1 MTQLS
6 SASLDTRY
14 VEVCNFAM
22 GRALLDPENLLQ
34 TVVEKYLLKD
44 WTGEV
49 AQSVGKVLA
58 RKPEALS
65 SIPGT
70 QGKEDIEN
78 AIKE

>member
-1 MTQLS
+1 
-6 SASLDTRY
+6 
-14 VEVCNFAM
+14 M

-34 TVVEKYLLKD
+34 TVAEKYFLKD

-49 AQSVGKVLA
+49 AQWVKMLA

-70 QGKEDIEN
+70 QGKEDTEN